1 MTTQSLPRVLT
12 FYRSG
17 PMPCPYI
24 PGRIEQQLF
33 TELSSPT
40 AQPDFERLSQGGFR
54 RSHHIVYRPAC
65 PGCSACLPV
74 RVDAARFAFGRAW
87 RRVLNVNADL
97 HLHDVGKRVDDE
109 QFALFRRYV
118 TDRHAQ
124 GDMARMNRRDY
135 AAMVL
140 SSPVQ
145 TQVLEFRDADDR
157 LWAACLVDRM
167 SDGYSAVYSFYEP
180 EAARR
185 SLGSLIVLTLIE
197 RARQRRLPYVY
208 LGFWIPDSPKM
219 AYKRRFHP
227 LEAFGPGGWK
237 PLDPP
242 EEHRRA
248 IAETPALI

>member
-33 TELSSPT
+33 TELSGPM
-40 AQPDFERLSQGGFR
+40 AQDDFERLSQGGFR

-65 PGCSACLPV
+65 PTCRACLPV
-74 RVDAARFAFGRAW
+74 RVDASRFVGSRTW
-87 RRVLNVNADL
+87 RRILNANADL
-97 HLHDVGKRVDDE
+97 RPIDVGKRVDDE

-118 TDRHAQ
+118 ATRHAN

-140 SSPVQ
+140 SSPVD
-145 TQVLEFRDADDR
+145 THVLEFRDDDGR

-167 SDGYSAVYSFYEP
+167 HDGYSAVYSFYEP
-180 EAARR
+180 DAARR

-197 RARQRRLPYVY
+197 RARQNSLPYVY

-219 AYKRRFHP
+219 AYKRRFQP
-227 LEAFGPGGWK
+227 LEAFGSHGWQ
-237 PLDPP
+237 PLNDAVAPAL
-242 EEHRRA
+242 A
-248 IAETPALI
+248 IAETDGLI